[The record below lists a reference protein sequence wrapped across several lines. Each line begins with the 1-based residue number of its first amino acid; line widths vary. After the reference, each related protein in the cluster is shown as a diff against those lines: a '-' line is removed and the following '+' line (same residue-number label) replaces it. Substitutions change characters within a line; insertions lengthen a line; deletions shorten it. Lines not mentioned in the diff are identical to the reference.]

1 MNCEGDWIQAACLP
15 PAVLT
20 LCTHLEKTRG
30 VKVHRVPVDHHGR
43 LDLNAYGKALTPRV
57 AASRE
62 RFYGRMVWVA
72 SGTRLKRDLP
82 TFREALVLAPAAITD
97 HLALVLPVDGSAIIE
112 RWRGS
117 RCPVYLDFGNEHI
130 GLPGLSSKPILWRLH
145 FRIGDV
151 VATPISR
158 SSFIE
163 HHRGCAPLRG
173 YRRRVIV
180 PYRRSDIWPRRRRG
194 GRDSEVVGLLS
205 QGSIR
210 GQASLFGR

>member
-1 MNCEGDWIQAACLP
+1 MASQLEDEFPVEYQEVRHRAPDGELHIADVKTKSGVVLEFQHSAITPQA
-15 PAVLT
+15 
-20 LCTHLEKTRG
+20 R
-30 VKVHRVPVDHHGR
+30 
-43 LDLNAYGKALTPRV
+43 
-57 AASRE
+57 ASRE

-130 GLPGLSSKPILWRLH
+130 GIPGLSSKPILWRLH